1 MVTDMP
7 LDNRPAH
14 WTLRLRR
21 YFHPTLR
28 FASTYSLWYAASQV
42 QPDYVPAIDLRSA
55 VRAPRETNGRKIIL
69 PAKYHI
75 VLYVGTQPRMNSR
88 KVDYKRVGKYSIT
101 ALTPAGV
108 HYVPKALREFI
119 KSLDCAQLVPA
130 EPEKPAE
137 KGKAA

>member
-1 MVTDMP
+1 VSV
-7 LDNRPAH
+7 N
-14 WTLRLRR
+14 
-21 YFHPTLR
+21 
-28 FASTYSLWYAASQV
+28 
-42 QPDYVPAIDLRSA
+42 YVPAIDLRARVNEPYSK
-55 VRAPRETNGRKIIL
+55 NGRRILL

-75 VLYVGTQPRMNSR
+75 TLYVGAQLTPGSKR
-88 KVDYKRVGKYSIT
+88 VHYKRVGKYSIT

-130 EPEKPAE
+130 EAETKPE